1 MINQIL
7 LGLSTG
13 AIYSLVAIGLVMMYK
28 VSGVM
33 NFAYGNMG
41 MFVTYVIWW
50 LSSSAGLN
58 LYFSIA
64 IGIIFAAI
72 MGIAVERYGLR
83 PIRHLSHAS
92 MLIVTFGILM
102 ILEGLAVEI
111 WGTQYKAFPEIVTGT
126 PFVIRGDFGIVVI
139 RRQDIL
145 VFSILAIISLL
156 LALFTKFTK
165 FGIAVRAVS
174 ENEEV
179 AGYMGINV
187 GSVLAFSWAFGTAM
201 AAIVGVISAPKVFV
215 SPTML
220 TFYQIQ
226 GFTAAVLGG
235 FETFTGAVLGGL
247 LLGVL
252 EKIVGNYISE
262 GFKAS
267 FSLVIIVLVLI
278 FFPNGLFGRRL
289 RRRA

>member
-1 MINQIL
+1 VINQIL

-13 AIYSLVAIGLVMMYK
+13 AMYSLVAIGLVMMYK

-41 MFVTYVIWW
+41 MFMTYVIWW
-50 LSSSAGLN
+50 LSSSIGFN
-58 LYFSIA
+58 IFVSIA
-64 IGIIFAAI
+64 LGIIFAAL
-72 MGIAVERYGLR
+72 MGILVERYGLR
-83 PIRHLSHAS
+83 PIRHLSHGS

-102 ILEGLAVEI
+102 ILEGLAVQL
-111 WGTQYKAFPEIVTGT
+111 WGTEYKSFPELITGA
-126 PFVIRGDFGIVVI
+126 PYVIKGDFGIMVI

-145 VFSILAIISLL
+145 VFSILAVVSIAI
-156 LALFTKFTK
+156 ALFTKFTK

-174 ENEEV
+174 ENEEI
-179 AGYMGINV
+179 ASYMGINV

-201 AAIVGVISAPKVFV
+201 AALVGVIAAPKVFV

-235 FETFTGAVLGGL
+235 FETFTGAVFGGL
-247 LLGVL
+247 LLGVI

-267 FSLVIIVLVLI
+267 ISLVIIVMVLV
-278 FFPNGLFGRRL
+278 FFPNGLFGRRV

>member
-13 AIYSLVAIGLVMMYK
+13 AMYSLVAIGLVMMYK

-41 MFVTYVIWW
+41 MFITYIIWW
-50 LSSSAGLN
+50 LTSVLN
-58 LYFSIA
+58 VNMYVGIVM
-64 IGIIFAAI
+64 GIIFAAL
-72 MGIAVERYGLR
+72 MGIGVEKFGLR
-83 PIRHLSHAS
+83 PIRHLSHGS

-102 ILEGLAVEI
+102 ILEGLAVQI
-111 WGTQYKAFPEIVTGT
+111 WGTEYKSFPELVSGA
-126 PFVIRGDFGIVVI
+126 PFVFRGDFGVIVL

-145 VFSILAIISLL
+145 IFVTLAIISIVIL
-156 LALFTKFTK
+156 LFTKYTK

-174 ENEEV
+174 ENEEI

-187 GSVLAFSWAFGTAM
+187 GGILAFSWAFGVSM
-201 AAIVGVISAPKVFV
+201 AALVGIIAAPKVFV
-215 SPTML
+215 SPVML

-235 FETFTGAVLGGL
+235 FETFTGAVFGGL
-247 LLGVL
+247 ILGVI
-252 EKIVGNYISE
+252 EKLVGNYISE
-262 GFKAS
+262 GFKATI
-267 FSLVIIVLVLI
+267 SLVIIILVLI
-278 FFPNGLFGRRL
+278 FFPKGLFGKNV
-289 RRRA
+289 RRRV

>member
-1 MINQIL
+1 VINQIL

-13 AIYSLVAIGLVMMYK
+13 AMYSLVAIGLVMMYK

-41 MFVTYVIWW
+41 MFITYIIWW
-50 LSSSAGLN
+50 LSSSVGLN
-58 LYFSIA
+58 LYFSI
-64 IGIIFAAI
+64 ILGIIMAAMMGVVVEGFA
-72 MGIAVERYGLR
+72 LR

-111 WGTQYKAFPEIVTGT
+111 WGTEYKSFPELVSGS
-126 PFVIRGDFGIVVI
+126 PFVLKGNFGILVL
-139 RRQDIL
+139 RKQDIL
-145 VFSILAIISLL
+145 IFSVLAIISVAI
-156 LALFTKFTK
+156 ALFTKFTK

-179 AGYMGINV
+179 SGYMGINV
-187 GSVLAFSWAFGTAM
+187 GNVLGFSWAFGVAM
-201 AAIVGVISAPKVFV
+201 AALVGVIAAPKVFV

-235 FETFTGAVLGGL
+235 FETFTGAVFGGL
-247 LLGVL
+247 ILGIL

-267 FSLVIIVLVLI
+267 ISLVIIILVLV
-278 FFPNGLFGRRL
+278 FFPSGLFGRRI

>member
-1 MINQIL
+1 MINQII

-13 AIYSLVAIGLVMMYK
+13 AMYSLVAIGLVMMYK

-41 MFVTYVIWW
+41 MFITYIIWW
-50 LSSSAGLN
+50 LSSSMGVN
-58 LYFSIA
+58 LYLSI
-64 IGIIFAAI
+64 ILGIMFAAI
-72 MGIAVERYGLR
+72 MGVSVERYGLR
-83 PIRHLSHAS
+83 PIRHLSHGS

-111 WGTQYKAFPEIVTGT
+111 WGTEYKSFPELISGT
-126 PFVIRGDFGIVVI
+126 PFVFKGDFGIVVL
-139 RRQDIL
+139 RRQDLL
-145 VFSILAIISLL
+145 VFTTLIVISIAI
-156 LALFTKFTK
+156 ALFTKFTK
-165 FGIAVRAVS
+165 FGIAIRAVS

-187 GSVLAFSWAFGTAM
+187 GSVLGFSWAFGVSM
-201 AAIVGVISAPKVFV
+201 AALVGVIAAPKVFV

-235 FETFTGAVLGGL
+235 FETFTGAVFGGL
-247 LLGVL
+247 ILGVL

-267 FSLVIIVLVLI
+267 ISLVIIILVLV
-278 FFPNGLFGRRL
+278 FFPSGLFGRKI